1 MLQLVLMNRESDFM
15 RLEPY
20 KLDLE
25 YWVEKIKS
33 STFNRRNN
41 STITLFWITTIMFQN
56 VINPSTILFEFL
68 PNKCMCDKFCC
79 SRMLFIFRYFK
90 FCVVIRRRKLKHTM
104 WGRIM
109 QIMQPVLS
117 NTKGCNK
124 MVTVKIKIMIFQ
136 PSVRLHYLVI

>member
-1 MLQLVLMNRESDFM
+1 MLQLVLMNRESDLM

-33 STFNRRNN
+33 STFNRRHN
-41 STITLFWITTIMFQN
+41 STITLFCTTTIMFQTI
-56 VINPSTILFEFL
+56 INSSTILFEFL
-68 PNKCMCDKFCC
+68 PNKCMCDTFWC
-79 SRMLFIFRYFK
+79 SRMLLIFRYFE
-90 FCVVIRRRKLKHTM
+90 FCVVIRCRKLEHTM
-104 WGRIM
+104 WCRIV

-124 MVTVKIKIMIFQ
+124 MVTVKIKIMMFL